1 MIKTALFIL
10 ILLFI
15 VRMIAFFAGS
25 ETAYLS
31 ITRIKLRQMVRAKKK
46 NAKTAEKLRNN
57 MDELLTVI
65 LIGINFLNTLG
76 SSLATAIAISIA
88 GNSGVGIA
96 TFIFTFLSV
105 VFGEIVPKT
114 VAARYTEQTVC
125 HNSVLLLVLEKIF
138 FPVVAVFSGFSKAT
152 AHLARKF
159 FRDDQDVITEEE
171 LKTLIELGETEG
183 TLESTEKNLLYKI
196 FKFNDLAVHDIMK
209 HRYFVRS
216 VWEDASRKEVLET
229 FVDSG
234 LSILPVYADSKD
246 SIVGAI
252 HYKAVLFGA
261 CADENEA
268 GYAKKIMKIVMF
280 VPETYSALELLAKFK
295 KERTEFA
302 VALNEQGEMAGIA
315 TVDDILRVVF
325 SRMTDEDNSRVAPEQ
340 RIKFVSGN
348 EFIVPGDM
356 ALEDVNA
363 ILKLDLESDMF
374 QTLGGWLLEKFDRLP
389 STGEIFYWQNVLF
402 VIEDQAQRRIRQVR
416 IRFRGVRAV
425 RQSAILH

>member
-152 AHLARKF
+152 VHLARKF
-159 FRDDQDVITEEE
+159 FRDDQDVIT
-171 LKTLIELGETEG
+171 
-183 TLESTEKNLLYKI
+183 
-196 FKFNDLAVHDIMK
+196 
-209 HRYFVRS
+209 
-216 VWEDASRKEVLET
+216 
-229 FVDSG
+229 
-234 LSILPVYADSKD
+234 
-246 SIVGAI
+246 
-252 HYKAVLFGA
+252 
-261 CADENEA
+261 
-268 GYAKKIMKIVMF
+268 
-280 VPETYSALELLAKFK
+280 
-295 KERTEFA
+295 
-302 VALNEQGEMAGIA
+302 
-315 TVDDILRVVF
+315 
-325 SRMTDEDNSRVAPEQ
+325 
-340 RIKFVSGN
+340 
-348 EFIVPGDM
+348 
-356 ALEDVNA
+356 
-363 ILKLDLESDMF
+363 
-374 QTLGGWLLEKFDRLP
+374 
-389 STGEIFYWQNVLF
+389 
-402 VIEDQAQRRIRQVR
+402 
-416 IRFRGVRAV
+416 
-425 RQSAILH
+425 

>member
-138 FPVVAVFSGFSKAT
+138 FPVVAVFSGFW
-152 AHLARKF
+152 RK
-159 FRDDQDVITEEE
+159 
-171 LKTLIELGETEG
+171 
-183 TLESTEKNLLYKI
+183 
-196 FKFNDLAVHDIMK
+196 
-209 HRYFVRS
+209 
-216 VWEDASRKEVLET
+216 
-229 FVDSG
+229 
-234 LSILPVYADSKD
+234 
-246 SIVGAI
+246 
-252 HYKAVLFGA
+252 
-261 CADENEA
+261 
-268 GYAKKIMKIVMF
+268 
-280 VPETYSALELLAKFK
+280 
-295 KERTEFA
+295 
-302 VALNEQGEMAGIA
+302 
-315 TVDDILRVVF
+315 
-325 SRMTDEDNSRVAPEQ
+325 
-340 RIKFVSGN
+340 
-348 EFIVPGDM
+348 
-356 ALEDVNA
+356 
-363 ILKLDLESDMF
+363 
-374 QTLGGWLLEKFDRLP
+374 
-389 STGEIFYWQNVLF
+389 
-402 VIEDQAQRRIRQVR
+402 
-416 IRFRGVRAV
+416 
-425 RQSAILH
+425 